1 MAGGSL
7 WNNVKSRERELWL
20 ETYDPLQCTLI
31 TYFRIWAFLINT
43 FKIPNCFHNISRKP
57 VFITYYCTSEGLL
70 NPLWSVNFNYL
81 QMLYLTIPLS
91 PVFWII
97 VQKQICKMCNLMA
110 FWPVRLHASPHH
122 APYCNIVK
130 LFRKSCLL
138 PVQGGGWRDL
148 SPHPCWP
155 WGADHGCIR
164 MQRRLHLPKVG
175 LSFSCLLLKVLF
187 FTQNNS
193 FTKTV
198 VGTANLLPVKVLFTV

>member
-1 MAGGSL
+1 MQKTH
-7 WNNVKSRERELWL
+7 V
-20 ETYDPLQCTLI
+20 Y
-31 TYFRIWAFLINT
+31 
-43 FKIPNCFHNISRKP
+43 NILLYKWG
-57 VFITYYCTSEGLL
+57 TSTV
-70 NPLWSVNFNYL
+70 NPRWSVNFNYL
-81 QMLYLTIPLS
+81 QMLYLTIPLKYFES
-91 PVFWII
+91 KCKNKSAKCAISWHFDLPV
-97 VQKQICKMCNLMA
+97 CMP
-110 FWPVRLHASPHH
+110 WPHQ

-198 VGTANLLPVKVLFTV
+198 VGTANLFTVKVLFTV